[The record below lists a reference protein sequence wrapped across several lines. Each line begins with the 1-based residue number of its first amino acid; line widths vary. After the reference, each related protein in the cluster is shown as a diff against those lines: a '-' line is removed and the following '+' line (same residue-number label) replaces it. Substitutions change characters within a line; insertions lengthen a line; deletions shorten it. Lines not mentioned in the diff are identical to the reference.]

1 MSQILKLGKS
11 SYNNCQMNFVNKN
24 LEKITRIRGDSKTRE
39 NFLRLERNE
48 RVSQFKSNITNY
60 IKKNISSYHLTSYP
74 ELETVYHNLAK
85 YFKLTR
91 KNCYHWRCRSSYKN
105 CLNFLLNQKIK

>member
-1 MSQILKLGKS
+1 
-11 SYNNCQMNFVNKN
+11 MNFVNKN

-60 IKKNISSYHLTSYP
+60 IKKI
-74 ELETVYHNLAK
+74 
-85 YFKLTR
+85 
-91 KNCYHWRCRSSYKN
+91 
-105 CLNFLLNQKIK
+105 FLPII

>member
-1 MSQILKLGKS
+1 MTQKH
-11 SYNNCQMNFVNKN
+11 
-24 LEKITRIRGDSKTRE
+24 ERI
-39 NFLRLERNE
+39 FLRLERNE

-85 YFKLTR
+85 YFKLDKEKIVITGGADLAI
-91 KNCYHWRCRSSYKN
+91 KIV
-105 CLNFLLNQKIK
+105 LNFLLNQKIK

>member
-60 IKKNISSYHLTSYP
+60 IKK
-74 ELETVYHNLAK
+74 K
-85 YFKLTR
+85 YFFL
-91 KNCYHWRCRSSYKN
+91 SSN
-105 CLNFLLNQKIK
+105 IVIRIGNSLS